1 MIADLDTARKIAE
14 VLHRHY
20 PGHLWAVHASA
31 ETGIATIHNLRL
43 SGRWGFV
50 IRLQELNHDRMLKMV
65 VRAGGELLERWRLS
79 RGPLRESEIEGRG
92 ENLRGELIGDTGA

>member
-1 MIADLDTARKIAE
+1 MITDIDTARSVAE

-31 ETGIATIHNLRL
+31 DTGIVTIQNLRL

-50 IRLQELNHDRMLKMV
+50 IRLQELNRDRTLRMV

-79 RGPLRESEIEGRG
+79 RGQFRENEIEDRPV
-92 ENLRGELIGDTGA
+92 NVRGELIGDTGA